1 MTPVQTPKAV
11 GHTVKSFIT
20 VEEVLD
26 LIAHYGWEISV
37 AFDQVVMRT
46 KFIDWDREHFV

>member
-1 MTPVQTPKAV
+1 
-11 GHTVKSFIT
+11 

-37 AFDQVVMRT
+37 AFDQVVVRT
-46 KFIDWDREHFV
+46 KVIDWDRAHFL